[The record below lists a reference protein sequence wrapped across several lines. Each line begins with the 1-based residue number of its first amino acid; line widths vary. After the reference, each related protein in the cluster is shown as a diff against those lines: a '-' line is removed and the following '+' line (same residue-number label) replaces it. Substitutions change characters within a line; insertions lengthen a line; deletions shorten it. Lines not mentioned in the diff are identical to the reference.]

1 MVTKVKTKSLTLVS
15 FAATRWSPPRS
26 SARSTRAKHGNPD
39 LVSLNALPQCRHG
52 RGSVSQTLQ

>member
-1 MVTKVKTKSLTLVS
+1 VKTKSLTLVS